1 MDKQADGKQRNH
13 HVFLEGRSCILRMVV
28 VRDDDLLCLTH
39 GSTEQEL
46 DKAHPP
52 WTSAA
57 NCRPPRAARRH
68 GPPVLASSCLVV
80 LDRAHRRGRG
90 DGPPDSF
97 QRGLPLPAHNRAM
110 KMSEVAARLPDG
122 VRAFFSRP
130 THGRWPWVAAA
141 LAIPSTLGLIAG
153 SGRLKEDSR
162 WALWAPIP
170 VLFWHQTEEW
180 VIPGGFLPYVNRR
193 AIGSSEDEYPL
204 TRRLGLF
211 INVGPGWGLNIA
223 AATLGM
229 RVPLLGTTALA
240 MLMGNVALHG
250 LMGIRFR

>member
-1 MDKQADGKQRNH
+1 
-13 HVFLEGRSCILRMVV
+13 
-28 VRDDDLLCLTH
+28 
-39 GSTEQEL
+39 
-46 DKAHPP
+46 
-52 WTSAA
+52 
-57 NCRPPRAARRH
+57 
-68 GPPVLASSCLVV
+68 
-80 LDRAHRRGRG
+80 
-90 DGPPDSF
+90 
-97 QRGLPLPAHNRAM
+97 M

-223 AATLGM
+223 AATLSM

-250 LMGIRFR
+250 LMGIRFRSYNPGLATALTLLAPLGSAGLVSLGRDPRVGKGQVALGVGLGLALSAGLFLGMRARSGGRAASDR